1 MDGEW
6 HASFIGF
13 GATALILLL
22 GEDQCSG
29 GAMSWLEW
37 EEGRE
42 EREAAALE
50 NHQRLH
56 RLFVEDRLA
65 FERERRRAI
74 DDLINSVEEE
84 GQRERLREQQAL
96 WDKRMKHAGSP
107 HNRFVLA
114 QTFFWDHLLNN
125 WLPAVRRLNELAT
138 GVKPVRSQPE
148 DEPTEKAP

>member
-1 MDGEW
+1 MNR
-6 HASFIGF
+6 S
-13 GATALILLL
+13 
-22 GEDQCSG
+22 
-29 GAMSWLEW
+29 EW

-50 NHQRLH
+50 NHRRLH

-65 FERERRRAI
+65 FERERKRAI

-84 GQRERLREQQAL
+84 GQRERLRDLQAL

-125 WLPAVRRLNELAT
+125 WLPAVRQLHEAASGSKTARD
-138 GVKPVRSQPE
+138 RSE
-148 DEPTEKAP
+148 DTPPKGAS

>member
-1 MDGEW
+1 MN
-6 HASFIGF
+6 S
-13 GATALILLL
+13 
-22 GEDQCSG
+22 S
-29 GAMSWLEW
+29 EW

-65 FERERRRAI
+65 FERERKRAI

-84 GQRERLREQQAL
+84 GQRERLRDLQAL
-96 WDKRMKHAGSP
+96 WDKRVKHAGSP

-125 WLPAVRRLNELAT
+125 WLPAVRQLNEAASGL
-138 GVKPVRSQPE
+138 KPARDRSEDTPPE
-148 DEPTEKAP
+148 NAS

>member
-1 MDGEW
+1 MN
-6 HASFIGF
+6 S
-13 GATALILLL
+13 
-22 GEDQCSG
+22 S
-29 GAMSWLEW
+29 EW

-65 FERERRRAI
+65 FERERKRAI

-84 GQRERLREQQAL
+84 GQRERLRDLQAL
-96 WDKRMKHAGSP
+96 WDKRVKHAGSP

-125 WLPAVRRLNELAT
+125 WLPAVRQLNEAASGL
-138 GVKPVRSQPE
+138 KPARDRSEDTPPE
-148 DEPTEKAP
+148 DAS

>member
-1 MDGEW
+1 MN
-6 HASFIGF
+6 S
-13 GATALILLL
+13 
-22 GEDQCSG
+22 S
-29 GAMSWLEW
+29 EW

-50 NHQRLH
+50 NHRRLH

-65 FERERRRAI
+65 FERERKRAI

-84 GQRERLREQQAL
+84 GQRERLRDLQSL
-96 WDKRMKHAGSP
+96 WDKRVKHAGSP

-125 WLPAVRRLNELAT
+125 WLPAVRRLNEAASGL
-138 GVKPVRSQPE
+138 KPARDRSEDTPPE
-148 DEPTEKAP
+148 DAS